1 MILLKILK
9 RGVGVFSD
17 GGLAFFMNFP
27 VFFFQ
32 ENSVCVTTHL
42 MCVTSEFGLKYGLVS
57 NLVRMYE
64 FLCKKMP

>member
-27 VFFFQ
+27 VFFFPRKF
-32 ENSVCVTTHL
+32 SVCNNHL
-42 MCVTSEFGLKYGLVS
+42 MCVTSELGLKYGVVS

-64 FLCKKMP
+64 FLCKKIP